1 MDAVVYSNFRNNVK
15 SYFKQV
21 NDEYRPLMVV
31 NKNPEED
38 VVVVAK
44 DEWDSI
50 QETLYV
56 MSNPYLSETILRG
69 MEEVRQGK
77 TKVHELI
84 EVEDD

>member
-56 MSNPYLSETILRG
+56 ASNPYLSETILRG